1 MQRRWT
7 GDLGVLTTHET
18 SPWFPL
24 GDVGSRKEEEEEEE
38 ERPTSGTLIYKIT
51 SPDLQR
57 IVEIKA
63 AVAVVVPT

>member
-1 MQRRWT
+1 M
-7 GDLGVLTTHET
+7 LTTHET

-24 GDVGSRKEEEEEEE
+24 GDAGSRKDEEE

-57 IVEIKA
+57 IVEIQA